1 MSFAKK
7 LGQDYESIRSAA
19 RFKTIKIN
27 INDTPFDLKVRIPVK
42 RELEEMTAEISNP
55 ASEVVE
61 AIYQELSAPLM
72 KTLSE
77 ADEGFINALNF
88 ESEKIKVLDND
99 VIVEGNS
106 IRQVAHLTAIW
117 HTQVQRYFGLLQ
129 SATGEPINESYD
141 EIADEFPEAVIK
153 EIIEKIDSAIRPN
166 YKDAKKN

>member
-19 RFKTIKIN
+19 RFKTIKIT

-42 RELEEMTAEISNP
+42 RELEEMTAEISSP
-55 ASEVVE
+55 AQEVVDG
-61 AIYQELSAPLM
+61 IYEELSAPLK
-72 KTLSE
+72 KTLAD
-77 ADEGFINALNF
+77 ADEGFLAALNS

-141 EIADEFPEAVIK
+141 EIAEEFPEAVIK

>member
-7 LGQDYESIRSAA
+7 LGQDYESIRSAS

-27 INDTPFDLKVRIPVK
+27 INDTPFELKVRIPVK
-42 RELEEMTAEISNP
+42 RELEEMTAEISTP
-55 ASEVVE
+55 AQEVVD
-61 AIYQELSAPLM
+61 AIYEELSAPLK
-72 KTLSE
+72 KTLAD
-77 ADEGFINALNF
+77 ADEGFMAALNS
-88 ESEKIKVLDND
+88 ESEKIRVTDND
-99 VIVEGNS
+99 VVVEGNS

>member
-77 ADEGFINALNF
+77 ADEGFINALNS

>member
-7 LGQDYESIRSAA
+7 LGQDYESIRAA
-19 RFKTIKIN
+19 SRYKTIKIT

-42 RELEEMTAEISNP
+42 RELEEMTAEISSP
-55 ASEVVE
+55 SQE
-61 AIYQELSAPLM
+61 AVDKIYEELSAPLK
-72 KTLSE
+72 KTLAE
-77 ADEGFINALNF
+77 ADEGFLTALNS
-88 ESEKIKVLDND
+88 ESEKIKVTDND

-141 EIADEFPEAVIK
+141 EIAEEFPEAVIK
-153 EIIEKIDSAIRPN
+153 EVIEKIDSAIRPN

>member
-7 LGQDYESIRSAA
+7 LGQDYESIRSAS

-27 INDTPFDLKVRIPVK
+27 INDTPFELKVRIPVK
-42 RELEEMTAEISNP
+42 RELEEMTAEISTP
-55 ASEVVE
+55 AQEVVD
-61 AIYQELSAPLM
+61 AIYEELSAPLK
-72 KTLSE
+72 KTLAD
-77 ADEGFINALNF
+77 ADEGFMAALNS
-88 ESEKIKVLDND
+88 ESEKIRVTDND

>member
-1 MSFAKK
+1 MTFASK
-7 LGQDYESIRSAA
+7 LGNNYESIRAA
-19 RFKTIKIN
+19 SRYKTIKIN
-27 INDTPFDLKVRIPVK
+27 INDTPFELKVRIPVK
-42 RELEEMTAEISNP
+42 RELEEMTAEISSP
-55 ASEVVE
+55 PIEVVD
-61 AIYQELSAPLM
+61 AIYEELSAPLL
-72 KTLSE
+72 KTLQD
-77 ADEGFINALNF
+77 ADEGFLAALNS
-88 ESEKIKVLDND
+88 ESEKIKVTDND

-141 EIADEFPEAVIK
+141 EIAEEFPEAVIK

>member
-1 MSFAKK
+1 MTFASK
-7 LGQDYESIRSAA
+7 LGNNYESIRAA
-19 RFKTIKIN
+19 SRYKTIKIS
-27 INDTPFDLKVRIPVK
+27 INDTPFELKVRIPVK
-42 RELEEMTAEISNP
+42 RELEEMTGEISNP
-55 ASEVVE
+55 PVE
-61 AIYQELSAPLM
+61 TIQAIYEELSAPLM
-72 KTLSE
+72 KTLKD
-77 ADEGFINALNF
+77 ADDGFMAALNS
-88 ESEKIKVLDND
+88 ESEKIKVTDND

-106 IRQVAHLTAIW
+106 IRQVAYLTAIW